1 MPILI
6 MTPALLRKS
15 RRGTMDKGYWDK
27 YYNEHYKKSSISKNS
42 TFADFCHQKYLSS
55 QKTIVELGCGN
66 GRDAKFFAKNN
77 HLVYALDQSI
87 NNEIIESNNFD
98 NLNFI
103 EEDFV
108 HCNFD
113 FCKKIDVFYS
123 RFTIHSITSEDQN
136 YLIPKIYNILNP
148 KGLFCIEVRTINDP
162 KFKKG
167 KHISDTTYFYDGH
180 MRRFIDSQQFLKS
193 VLSLGFKIKYFEE
206 SNNLSIYKDDNPV
219 LMRIILEV

>member
-1 MPILI
+1 
-6 MTPALLRKS
+6 
-15 RRGTMDKGYWDK
+15 MDKVYWDE
-27 YYNEHYKKSSISKNS
+27 YYNKHYRKSSISKNS
-42 TFADFCHQKYLSS
+42 TFADFCSRKYLSS

-87 NNEIIESNNFD
+87 NNGIIESNNLD

-108 HCNFD
+108 RCNFD

-123 RFTIHSITSEDQN
+123 RFTIHAITSEDQN
-136 YLIPKIYNILNP
+136 HLIPKIYNILNP
-148 KGLFCIEVRTINDP
+148 KGLFCIEARTTNDP

-167 KHISDTTYFYDGH
+167 EHISDTTYLYDGH

-206 SNNLSIYKDDNPV
+206 SNDLSVYKDDNPV

>member
-1 MPILI
+1 
-6 MTPALLRKS
+6 
-15 RRGTMDKGYWDK
+15 MDKGYWDK

-148 KGLFCIEVRTINDP
+148 KGLFCIEMEYIHAENELNFFNHAAPSQVEEFQDTLSNYLGALSKEAIDYNFSEDLY
-162 KFKKG
+162 KKLV
-167 KHISDTTYFYDGH
+167 SL
-180 MRRFIDSQQFLKS
+180 RLKS
-193 VLSLGFKIKYFEE
+193 QHPLIINSLLNFTEKK
-206 SNNLSIYKDDNPV
+206 
-219 LMRIILEV
+219 RIIST